1 MHSIICD
8 AIRARRLIRFIYEGY
23 ERIVEPHLHGI
34 NAANH
39 EMLSGWLV
47 GGWSE
52 SRPEPGWRNYL
63 VREMHDVHALADRF
77 EGPRPKYNAFDPQVR
92 QVFCRIEPVGADAQA
107 TAGGAVLADI
117 SPPRLELV
125 SDSSPAPRPAPPP
138 DPGIDPPPAA

>member
-8 AIRARRLIRFIYEGY
+8 AIRSKRLIRFIYDGY

-34 NAANH
+34 NTANH

-63 VREMHDVHALADRF
+63 VREMNDVHALADTF
-77 EGPRPKYNAFDPQVR
+77 DGPRPRYNAFDPQVR
-92 QVFCRIEPVGADAQA
+92 QVFCRLEPVGANAH
-107 TAGGAVLADI
+107 TADSAPRLADVAPTQDP
-117 SPPRLELV
+117 SAPPTGDRPAGSAVE
-125 SDSSPAPRPAPPP
+125 PAPRAE
-138 DPGIDPPPAA
+138 